1 MEIYRNELA
10 DVSLKVP
17 VTSSTGTIDVEAYDG
32 STLLHTFSTVDAIS
46 GGYSVTL
53 PFSLVDRDS
62 EFVVRWKLNYNEDGV
77 SKSYMHDTSVRVVT
91 PYVTSEEITE
101 AIPDIS
107 SYATPAEIVRVERRI
122 RGVIENYTGQ
132 KFGRFVG
139 KRQVIGAGDIQ
150 LKLPERLVNLT
161 DISGSNVLFDSTGHA
176 VPGAYSIRGDGY
188 YLGVSNPT
196 PEGDYVFENVIR
208 DPDSMWNRGG
218 FRDNVVYTVDGVWG
232 YDEVPTNVKEAAL
245 ILIEEALCPQAVYR
259 ERYLKAIS
267 GDGWR
272 YEFVGAAYSG
282 TGNVIAD
289 QLLEEYR
296 RTAITVI

>member
-1 MEIYRNELA
+1 MEIYRNTLS
-10 DVSLKVP
+10 DVKLLVP
-17 VTSSTGTIDVEAYDG
+17 VTSTEAVEAVAYDG
-32 STLLHTFSTVDAIS
+32 STVLHTFSDVDAIT
-46 GGYSVTL
+46 GGYKVTL
-53 PFSLVDRDS
+53 PFSLVNKDS
-62 EFVVRWKLNYNEDGV
+62 EFVIKWELTYDENGDEKLYTHETPV
-77 SKSYMHDTSVRVVT
+77 KVVT
-91 PYVTSEEITE
+91 PYVTLDEIKE

-107 SYATPAEIVRVERRI
+107 TYASDSEILRVEKRV
-122 RGVIENYTGQ
+122 RGIIDTYTGQ

-139 KRQVIGAGDIQ
+139 RRQVIGAGDIQ
-150 LKLPERLVNLT
+150 LKLPERLVSLT
-161 DISGSNVLFDSTGHA
+161 DLDGSNVLQGVNIPDF
-176 VPGAYSIRGDGY
+176 YSVRGDGY
-188 YLGVSNPT
+188 YLGVST
-196 PEGDYVFENVIR
+196 TIPEGDYVFENVIR

-218 FRDNVVYTVDGVWG
+218 FRDNTVYTVDGVWG
-232 YDEVPTNVKEAAL
+232 YDEVPTGVKEAAL
-245 ILIEEALCPQAVYR
+245 IMIEEALCPQAVYR